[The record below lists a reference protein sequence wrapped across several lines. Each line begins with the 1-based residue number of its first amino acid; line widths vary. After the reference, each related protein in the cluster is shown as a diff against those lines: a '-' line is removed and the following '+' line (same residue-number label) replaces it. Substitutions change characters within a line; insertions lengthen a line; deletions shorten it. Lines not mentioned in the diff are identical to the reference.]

1 MLSVHSFNALL
12 KTLEEPPPHV
22 KFLFATTDPQRLPA
36 TILSRCLQF
45 HLKNMTPEAI
55 VGHLRHVLD
64 EEGVEADEA
73 ALGALARAADGSMRD
88 ALSLTDQAVAFGG
101 GRLRREDVQAMLGAI
116 DPGQILELVTALAN
130 ADAAAV
136 LAAVDRAV
144 EYGADGT
151 QLLDELASTLHRI
164 AVAQVVPGGA
174 GEGGD
179 AEQLAALAEQLTAE
193 EVPLYYQL
201 GLMGRRDLPLAVD
214 ARAGGEMAL
223 LRMLAFRPQGVPEP
237 PERPLPGASPP
248 GPVQEAAPP
257 PKKPEAAPT
266 ELLGAAAPEPGP
278 SKIGRASCRE
288 RGEGAAEPGGLNG
301 RRRKDGRD

>member
-1 MLSVHSFNALL
+1 
-12 KTLEEPPPHV
+12 
-22 KFLFATTDPQRLPA
+22 
-36 TILSRCLQF
+36 
-45 HLKNMTPEAI
+45 
-55 VGHLRHVLD
+55 
-64 EEGVEADEA
+64 
-73 ALGALARAADGSMRD
+73 MRD

-151 QLLDELASTLHRI
+151 QLLDELVSTLHRI
-164 AVAQVVPGGA
+164 AVAQAVPGGA

-193 EVPLYYQL
+193 EVQLYYQL

-214 ARAGGEMAL
+214 ARSGVEMAL
-223 LRMLAFRPQGVPEP
+223 LRMLAFRPQGCRNTPSG
-237 PERPLPGASPP
+237 RCRGGTPP
-248 GPVQEAAPP
+248 GLSQWQPLNLKR
-257 PKKPEAAPT
+257 PKRHHT
-266 ELLGAAAPEPGP
+266 SILMM
-278 SKIGRASCRE
+278 
-288 RGEGAAEPGGLNG
+288 
-301 RRRKDGRD
+301 